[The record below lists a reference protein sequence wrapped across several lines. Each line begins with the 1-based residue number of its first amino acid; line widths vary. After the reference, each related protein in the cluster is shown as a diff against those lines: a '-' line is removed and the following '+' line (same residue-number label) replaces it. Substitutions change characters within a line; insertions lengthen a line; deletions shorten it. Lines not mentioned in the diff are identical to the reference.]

1 MHFYWQNWVINR
13 EIGHFIDAQSHQA
26 FAKIDK
32 NQHLMHSESEPRIK
46 LNQEQSMNL
55 NSQAN
60 AISAKIILEIDKDE
74 KIQKILSVVTGLSL
88 DSRDE
93 KFDSSSLDD
102 LIDKINSA
110 MQQNTSID
118 KVIISNWLFFNHC
131 KWVTSFE

>member
-1 MHFYWQNWVINR
+1 
-13 EIGHFIDAQSHQA
+13 
-26 FAKIDK
+26 
-32 NQHLMHSESEPRIK
+32 
-46 LNQEQSMNL
+46 MNL

-118 KVIISNWLFFNHC
+118 KVIISN
-131 KWVTSFE
+131 